1 MTPRFTAFE
10 FTGSI
15 EDMSTQESHELQFRP
30 GQYLFRE
37 GEVSNAI
44 YLIKKGT
51 VAIRKRKGTAYVEL
65 GRLYSNEVLGELSF
79 FDREPR
85 SAGAVALTEV
95 EVTMIPFDSL
105 DQIYAKVPDY
115 LKTIIASVANRL
127 RRANEL
133 IRSLQREVVTESGGA
148 APAATGKLSASDALA
163 MANSASGTSEVT
175 IPSDIPLGSLD
186 KKDSADEPKE

>member
-1 MTPRFTAFE
+1 
-10 FTGSI
+10 
-15 EDMSTQESHELQFRP
+15 MSTQESHELQFRP